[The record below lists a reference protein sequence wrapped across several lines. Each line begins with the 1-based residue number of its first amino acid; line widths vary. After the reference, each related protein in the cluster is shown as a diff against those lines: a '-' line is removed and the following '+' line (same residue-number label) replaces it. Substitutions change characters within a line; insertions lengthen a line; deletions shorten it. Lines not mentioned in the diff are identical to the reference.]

1 MYGGRWNSKGVY
13 VVYTSSTP
21 SLALLESVVH
31 LPAIPR
37 EKYCL
42 ATIKIPEDKIL
53 EIKEK
58 DLPPDWAAYPAPVI
72 LKAIGDQ
79 FILEN
84 KFLAMKVPSALIAPE
99 SNILLNPKHPD
110 FTKVKLISSEEMK
123 IDRRLKK

>member
-1 MYGGRWNSKGVY
+1 MMDVYRISPCRYNSDLSGTGAAMYGGRWNSKGVY

-58 DLPPDWAAYPAPVI
+58 RFATGLGCLSGPGY
-72 LKAIGDQ
+72 
-79 FILEN
+79 F
-84 KFLAMKVPSALIAPE
+84 E
-99 SNILLNPKHPD
+99 SN
-110 FTKVKLISSEEMK
+110 
-123 IDRRLKK
+123 RRSVYS